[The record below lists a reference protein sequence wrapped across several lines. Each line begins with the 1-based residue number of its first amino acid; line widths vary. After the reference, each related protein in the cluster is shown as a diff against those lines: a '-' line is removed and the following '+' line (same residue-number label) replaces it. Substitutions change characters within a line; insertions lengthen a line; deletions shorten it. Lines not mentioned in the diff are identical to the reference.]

1 MNGNEITTAHLA
13 MFIAIGGI
21 VTSAGTA
28 LALFLLQRLFGS
40 GDKAGDE
47 IAGLKEKV
55 HALELAGLNG
65 LSQTREHVASQFAT
79 KKDIERLER
88 HLESFSTA
96 QAQYHE
102 TLQNILKPLADQLIG
117 VSPVRR

>member
-1 MNGNEITTAHLA
+1 MNGNEITTAHVAL
-13 MFIAIGGI
+13 FIAAMGI
-21 VTSAGTA
+21 VSSVGTA
-28 LALFLLQRLFGS
+28 LGLFFLQRVFGA
-40 GDKAGDE
+40 GDKSGDE
-47 IAGLKEKV
+47 IDELKDKV

-65 LSQTREHVASQFAT
+65 INQTREHVASQFAT
-79 KKDIERLER
+79 KEDIRRLER